1 MGLKKDFGTRT
12 KFDWHDGWIMHK
24 FSLDTATTNMT
35 MQQQLLELDNDAEFY
50 NNWEYDLVVDHFDY
64 EYQQNDSKLP
74 TI

>member
-1 MGLKKDFGTRT
+1 
-12 KFDWHDGWIMHK
+12 MHK
-24 FSLDTATTNMT
+24 YSLDTATTNMT